1 MSSEDL
7 KYKRQA
13 DELKLSKTDRQTDI
27 MIVKLIMLSDLMN
40 LHTQK
45 KTKSLTLIK
54 AEGYSPFHDI
64 TP

>member
-40 LHTQK
+40 LHTK
-45 KTKSLTLIK
+45 KN
-54 AEGYSPFHDI
+54 
-64 TP
+64 